1 MVFFFLLQILGYL
14 PGEGKPVNVTCEVK
28 VQAIRTF
35 EFVFHVWQPRL
46 NVSLCLHQKGAAAAL
61 GEVQFFPKSIF
72 DLKYYPYYG
81 KLRHVSSATFQTVIR
96 CSQQL
101 VTVYSPPVHQGNYSA
116 PVVAVRFAS
125 VQNGAQ
131 IQVQCKLNGKGIIN
145 DSSTDRY
152 LGSVTF
158 SLEVG
163 G

>member
-1 MVFFFLLQILGYL
+1 LLQILGYL

-35 EFVFHVWQPRL
+35 
-46 NVSLCLHQKGAAAAL
+46 
-61 GEVQFFPKSIF
+61 SIF

-81 KLRHVSSATFQTVIR
+81 KLRHVS
-96 CSQQL
+96 L
-101 VTVYSPPVHQGNYSA
+101 GNYSA

-163 G
+163 AE